1 MLPTSLHQTW
11 KPRALASS
19 PTVLPANS
27 AIAASSAR
35 MSAPDEAAEALALY
49 QRLKQDAEVDTPLG
63 RALKRGLGVCRDALR
78 LYGPDDVVV
87 SFNGG
92 KDAVVILHL
101 MRAALAG
108 HSEASGGSQRMRI
121 IFFEMEIELPEVA
134 LFVRESIQRHNLDC
148 ISYQVGFVEGL
159 TKCIAD
165 HSARAFVLGT
175 REDDPNA
182 AGQSDFCP
190 SSDWMPP
197 FMRVNPILA
206 WSYADVW
213 AFLRTYALPYCSL
226 YDAGYTS
233 LGKSTNTARN
243 PALMRPDGS
252 YGAAWELTDG
262 SLERAGRTAAAI
274 EQYSVAIAL
283 STTLSDAEEAL
294 AKASEQV
301 SSECELRVPGW
312 PLMDRDGS

>member
-1 MLPTSLHQTW
+1 MNGLDPPPVRLIDMGVYSCQDMNIP
-11 KPRALASS
+11 PRCTKHSPNLEIRVPSAST

-27 AIAASSAR
+27 ASAASSAR

-78 LYGPDDVVV
+78 LYGPDGVVV

-108 HSEASGGSQRMRI
+108 RSEASGSSQRMRI
-121 IFFEMEIELPEVA
+121 IFFEMEDEFPEVA
-134 LFVRESIQRHNLDC
+134 SFVRESIQRHNLDC

-262 SLERAGRTAAAI
+262 SLERAGRTA
-274 EQYSVAIAL
+274 S
-283 STTLSDAEEAL
+283 
-294 AKASEQV
+294 KKK
-301 SSECELRVPGW
+301 PGAGA
-312 PLMDRDGS
+312 PAPAHAVGAPERPA

>member
-1 MLPTSLHQTW
+1 MPWSLLST
-11 KPRALASS
+11 LAFAAVLLR
-19 PTVLPANS
+19 PTVLPGNI
-27 AIAASSAR
+27 AIAASNAR
-35 MSAPDEAAEALALY
+35 MSAPSASAPDEAAEALALY
-49 QRLKQDAEVDTPLG
+49 QRLTQDAEVDTPLG

-165 HSARAFVLGT
+165 TSKSSQVKSSQVKSSQVKSS
-175 REDDPNA
+175 P
-182 AGQSDFCP
+182 P
-190 SSDWMPP
+190 SPP
-197 FMRVNPILA
+197 TPFHH
-206 WSYADVW
+206 
-213 AFLRTYALPYCSL
+213 C
-226 YDAGYTS
+226 
-233 LGKSTNTARN
+233 
-243 PALMRPDGS
+243 
-252 YGAAWELTDG
+252 
-262 SLERAGRTAAAI
+262 
-274 EQYSVAIAL
+274 
-283 STTLSDAEEAL
+283 
-294 AKASEQV
+294 
-301 SSECELRVPGW
+301 W
-312 PLMDRDGS
+312 PPEHIR